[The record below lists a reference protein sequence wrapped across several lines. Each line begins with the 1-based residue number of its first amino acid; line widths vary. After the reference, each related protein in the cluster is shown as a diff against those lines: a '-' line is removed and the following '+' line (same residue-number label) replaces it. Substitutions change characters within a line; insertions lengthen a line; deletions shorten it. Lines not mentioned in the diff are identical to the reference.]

1 MLPSA
6 YQLPAAAILL
16 AVNGIVRIRVP
27 RDAEE
32 TGLDLA
38 QHGEIAYGA

>member
-1 MLPSA
+1 MTA
-6 YQLPAAAILL
+6 GILL
-16 AVNGIVRIRVP
+16 AVNTVVRIRVAG
-27 RDAEE
+27 DAEE